1 MAIEKAA
8 APMAIVGGVVAQPRV
23 SRALQWRA
31 SSTETVLSSWLAM
44 YTVCVAG
51 SNAADCGVWPTGA
64 LGSSP
69 RVRGSTGPRVRS
81 RGWLEARVARFSDD
95 QRATAEC
102 GSVVRA

>member
-1 MAIEKAA
+1 MAIENGA
-8 APMAIVGGVVAQPRV
+8 APMAIVGGVVAQLLV

-31 SSTETVLSSWLAM
+31 SSTETVLSSWFAT
-44 YTVCVAG
+44 YTVWGAG

-69 RVRGSTGPRVRS
+69 RVVRGAAGPRVRS
-81 RGWLEARVARFSDD
+81 SWSLVARVARFSDD

-102 GSVVRA
+102 